1 MAIVVDVHEVWCHRI
16 PNEHIIVPY
25 LQPTDVEWV
34 INYCR
39 FVFVGTKIFSY
50 TFGAILSVNVV
61 FEPYKKRY
69 IGSFENLYFQPFF
82 YFPHIKFSGK
92 VYLWLS
98 DEPYLR
104 AGWHHS
110 CMFTISVHKFISKKY
125 YDVWQFLPNR
135 AINKNGWPL
144 PAVRNNCAAYSP
156 IMFNFFSIWPIF
168 VQLRIAG
175 AILPMMY

>member
-82 YFPHIKFSGK
+82 LIFHILNLAARFTCD
-92 VYLWLS
+92 YLMS
-98 DEPYLR
+98 HIYEPD
-104 AGWHHS
+104 G
-110 CMFTISVHKFISKKY
+110 TILVCLLYSS
-125 YDVWQFLPNR
+125 
-135 AINKNGWPL
+135 IN
-144 PAVRNNCAAYSP
+144 S
-156 IMFNFFSIWPIF
+156 
-168 VQLRIAG
+168 
-175 AILPMMY
+175 